1 MTGFFKRSV
10 LASALV
16 LASVASAQAATTTLT
31 FSQLIDFS
39 SSLSYDNTVGG
50 DLTVTADGGK
60 LVIIGG
66 ELGVAKLKLFDL
78 DPRLG
83 KNESITFSF
92 QDAVSLSFWDMDDLN
107 LDGSN
112 KFGLSVDGSAIQQFS
127 LDSKNPGALTLTG
140 NTFTFSYA
148 KDSYF
153 IDTLKF
159 SSVTPA
165 VPEPTTAALV
175 LAGLSV
181 AGVIARRRKTF

>member
-1 MTGFFKRSV
+1 MTGFFKRSA
-10 LASALV
+10 LASALM
-16 LASVASAQAATTTLT
+16 LASMVSAQAATTTLT
-31 FSQLIDFS
+31 FSQLIDFT
-39 SSLSYDNTVGG
+39 SSLSYNNTVGG
-50 DLTVTADGGK
+50 DLTVTANGGK

-66 ELGVAKLKLFDL
+66 ELGVARLKLFDL

-92 QDAVSLSFWDMDDLN
+92 EDAVSLSFWDMDDLN
-107 LDGSN
+107 LGGSN
-112 KFGLSVDGSAIQQFS
+112 KFGLAVDGGAIKKFS

-140 NTFTFSYA
+140 NSFTFSYA

-165 VPEPTTAALV
+165 VPEPATTAMV
-175 LAGLSV
+175 LAGLGV
-181 AGVIARRRKTF
+181 AGLIARRRKTA